1 MTIHQ
6 GLGISVDVPR
16 GWEARISQAAA
27 QPGDHPGESHYPYL
41 HLASFPLPPVRA
53 HYGGGAVESMRPDD
67 AFVAVLDFGQDAA
80 HSKLFELKGLPTK
93 LSRAQFS
100 ARQLQRMLPGQLGS
114 QQFCTVNGRGIVLY
128 VVLGGAAALRT
139 KVPVITTILPTISL
153 SNEVPSP

>member
-1 MTIHQ
+1 MTVHQ
-6 GLGISVDVPR
+6 GLGISVEVPR
-16 GWEARISQAAA
+16 GWEARINRATP

-41 HLASFPLPPVRA
+41 HLASLPLPPVRA
-53 HYGGGAVESMRPDD
+53 HYGGGAVESMRQDD
-67 AFVAVLDFGQDAA
+67 AFVAVLDFGPDAA
-80 HSKLFELKGLPTK
+80 HSNLFELRGLPRK
-93 LSRAQFS
+93 LTRAQFS

-139 KVPVITTILPTISL
+139 KVPVLNTILPTIAL

>member
-1 MTIHQ
+1 MTVHQ
-6 GLGISVDVPR
+6 GLGISVEVPR
-16 GWEARISQAAA
+16 GWEARISRATP

-53 HYGGGAVESMRPDD
+53 HYGGGAVESTRQDD
-67 AFVAVLDFGQDAA
+67 AFVAVLDFGPDAA
-80 HSKLFELKGLPTK
+80 HSNLFELRGLPRK
-93 LSRAQFS
+93 LTRAQFS

-139 KVPVITTILPTISL
+139 KVPVLNTILPTIAL